1 MRGVILVTG
10 GSGFVGS
17 QIVNSLRAR
26 GYVTRRVARSVTFK
40 SSSPKSGGDE
50 VVIVDDLFRSPPDE
64 LNRICDGVDTIIH
77 AAWFVEPG
85 SYLKAVQNLD
95 CLKGTISLAEAAVRS
110 GVRRFVGIGTCFE
123 YDDTPGLLSTATPL
137 LPRTLYGCSKAAT
150 FMTLSGFLPQQ
161 GVEFLWCRLFY
172 LYGAGEK
179 PNRLFPYL
187 NRQLSAGLEVNL
199 TSGDQIRD
207 FLDVEVAANEIVDS
221 AASDMQG
228 AVNICSGIPISVRQ
242 FAERIADQYG
252 MRSMLRFG
260 TRPDNLQDPPLLVGV
275 KSVLQERTY
284 ES

>member
-1 MRGVILVTG
+1 
-10 GSGFVGS
+10 
-17 QIVNSLRAR
+17 
-26 GYVTRRVARSVTFK
+26 
-40 SSSPKSGGDE
+40 
-50 VVIVDDLFRSPPDE
+50 
-64 LNRICDGVDTIIH
+64 VDTIIH
-77 AAWFVEPG
+77 AAWFVEHS
-85 SYLKAVQNLD
+85 SYLKAIQNLD
-95 CLKGTISLAEAAVRS
+95 CLKGTISLAEAAARR

-123 YDDTPGLLSTATPL
+123 YDDTPGFLSTATPL

-179 PNRLFPYL
+179 PTRLFPYL
-187 NRQLSAGLEVNL
+187 HRQLKAGLEVNL

-207 FLDVEVAANEIVDS
+207 FLDVEIAATEILDL
-221 AASDMQG
+221 AAGDMQG

-242 FAERIADQYG
+242 FAERVADQYG
-252 MRSMLRFG
+252 RRSMLRFG

-275 KSVLQERTY
+275 KSVLQERAY

>member
-26 GYVTRRVARSVTFK
+26 GYVIRRVARSATFK
-40 SSSPKSGGDE
+40 SSSPNSGGDE
-50 VVIVDDLFRSPPDE
+50 VVVVDDLFRSPPDE

-137 LPRTLYGCSKAAT
+137 IPRTLYGCSKAAT

-187 NRQLSAGLEVNL
+187 HRQLSAGLEVNL

-228 AVNICSGIPISVRQ
+228 AVNICSGIPISVRH

-275 KSVLQERTY
+275 KSILQERTY